1 MSASDVT
8 SRVRRPRRAV
18 VILLALAGAT
28 ALAILAGLGTFSG
41 SPASAQSPG
50 AIAKASRGN
59 VVLTV
64 GGVGRI
70 VPGGES
76 AEIAIPAAASG
87 GTATQGSTGTSGTAP
102 PAAASATSVFP
113 RTSGRLSRFLVAP
126 GDRVAA
132 GQPLALLDDRHSAA
146 DAVGQARTD
155 VETAMVELRQKR
167 TSDPLKGIPP
177 TQAELAAGHRAVTS
191 ARARLARVLQGA
203 APADVSTAR
212 LDVKRAAADLE
223 TLEGGTPAARAAA
236 IHAAEQNVQLAQA
249 RLDKLLAPP
258 NPADVAAAEADVR
271 KAESD
276 LAILFK
282 PTAGTVPEEITAARA
297 AIASARAKLARLTGP
312 PDPAD
317 VTAARLEVERA
328 QSDLQRLLAGP
339 SPAALAAARQAV
351 ATAKTKLTQLLG
363 PPVPADVATAR
374 SDVFK
379 AEGDLALLRTRGA
392 PASALDIALAR
403 LKVVAAGLRLGTARA
418 ATPLLTVRAPSA
430 GTVTA
435 LLTAPGAPVDPVTPV
450 VAVADLQH
458 LAVTVDLSEFDVARV
473 RPGQKAT
480 VRVDALGGKRFRGRV
495 VFAAL
500 TGNNSSGVVTFPVR
514 VAIADAPGLRPGMNV
529 SVRIIVA
536 KRQNVVRIPLEA
548 VTRNEEDQATVNIVN
563 AAGNESPRVVKLG
576 LASNKNVEVVR
587 GLRPGDHV
595 ALPQPEA
602 QAAEGD

>member
-1 MSASDVT
+1 MSASDIT
-8 SRVRRPRRAV
+8 SKVRRPRRAV
-18 VILLALAGAT
+18 AILVALAGTT
-28 ALAILAGLGTFSG
+28 ALAIMLSLGTLRS

-50 AIAKASRGN
+50 AVAKASRGN

-70 VPGGES
+70 VPAGLS
-76 AEIAIPAAASG
+76 AEISIPASAPTSG
-87 GTATQGSTGTSGTAP
+87 SAQGSAGSSGAAP
-102 PAAASATSVFP
+102 PAATSSTSVFP
-113 RTSGRLSRFLVAP
+113 RASGRLLRFLVAP

-146 DAVGQARTD
+146 DAVGQARTE
-155 VETAMVELRQKR
+155 VATAMVELRQKR

-177 TQAELAAGHRAVTS
+177 TQAELTAAHRAVTS

-203 APADVSTAR
+203 APADISTAR
-212 LDVKRAAADLE
+212 LDVKRAEADLE
-223 TLEGGTPAARAAA
+223 TLQGGTPEARAAA
-236 IHAAEQNVQLAQA
+236 IRVAEQNVQLAQA

-271 KAESD
+271 RAESD
-276 LAILFK
+276 LAVLFK
-282 PTAGTVPEEITAARA
+282 PTAGTVPEEITAAKA
-297 AIASARAKLARLTGP
+297 AVASARAKLARLTGP

-328 QSDLQRLLAGP
+328 QADLQRLLAGP
-339 SPAALAAARQAV
+339 SPVALAAARQAV
-351 ATAKTKLTQLLG
+351 ATAKTKLAQLLG
-363 PPVPADVATAR
+363 PPVAADVATAR

-379 AEGDLALLRTRGA
+379 AEADLALLGTRGA

-403 LKVVAAGLRLGTARA
+403 LKVVAARLRLGTARA

-435 LLTAPGAPVDPVTPV
+435 LLTAPGAPVDPLTPV
-450 VAVADLQH
+450 AAVADLQR
-458 LAVTVDLSEFDVARV
+458 LEVTVDLSEFDVARV
-473 RPGQKAT
+473 RPGQKAM
-480 VRVDALGGKRFRGRV
+480 VSVDALGGKRFRGRV

-500 TGNNSSGVVTFPVR
+500 TGSNASGVVTFPVR

-536 KRQNVVRIPLEA
+536 KRQNVVQIPLEA
-548 VTRNEEDQATVNIVN
+548 VSRNEEDQPIVN
-563 AAGNESPRVVKLG
+563 VVDAAGQESPRAVKLG
-576 LASNKNVEVVR
+576 LASNKNVEIVK
-587 GLRPGDHV
+587 GLRVGDHV
-595 ALPQPEA
+595 ALAQAEA
-602 QAAEGD
+602 QAAGD

>member
-1 MSASDVT
+1 MSASDIT
-8 SRVRRPRRAV
+8 SKVRRPRRAAV
-18 VILLALAGAT
+18 MLVALAGAS
-28 ALAILAGLGTFSG
+28 ALAIMLSLDALKS

-50 AIAKASRGN
+50 AVAKASRGN

-70 VPGGES
+70 VPAGVS
-76 AEIAIPAAASG
+76 AEISIPAAA
-87 GTATQGSTGTSGTAP
+87 GTSASAQGSAGSSGAAT
-102 PAAASATSVFP
+102 PAATSPTSVFP
-113 RTSGRLSRFLVAP
+113 RTSGRLLRFLVAP

-155 VETAMVELRQKR
+155 VATAIVELRQKR

-177 TQAELAAGHRAVTS
+177 TAAELAAAHRAVTS

-212 LDVKRAAADLE
+212 LDVRRAEADLE
-223 TLEGGTPAARAAA
+223 TVQGGAPEARAAA
-236 IHAAEQNVQLAQA
+236 IHVAEQNVQLAQA
-249 RLDKLLAPP
+249 RLDRILAPP

-282 PTAGTVPEEITAARA
+282 PGAGTVPEEITAARA
-297 AIASARAKLARLTGP
+297 AVASARAKLARLTGP

-339 SPAALAAARQAV
+339 SPAALAAARQAI
-351 ATAKTKLTQLLG
+351 ATAKTKLAQLLG
-363 PPVPADVATAR
+363 PPVAADVATAR

-379 AEGDLALLRTRGA
+379 AEADLALLGTRGA

-403 LKVVAAGLRLGTARA
+403 LKVVAARLRLGTARA

-435 LLTAPGAPVDPVTPV
+435 LLTAPGAPVDPLTPV
-450 VAVADLQH
+450 AAVADLQH
-458 LAVTVDLSEFDVARV
+458 MEVTVDLSEFDVARV
-473 RPGQKAT
+473 RPGQKAM
-480 VRVDALGGKRFRGRV
+480 VSVDALGGKRFRGRV

-500 TGNNSSGVVTFPVR
+500 TGSSTSGVVTFPVR
-514 VAIADAPGLRPGMNV
+514 VAIADAPGLRPGMNA
-529 SVRIIVA
+529 SVRVIVA
-536 KRQNVVRIPLEA
+536 KRQNVVQLPLEA
-548 VTRNEEDQATVNIVN
+548 ISRNQEDQPIVNVVN
-563 AAGNESPRVVKLG
+563 AAGHESPRAVKLG
-576 LASNKNVEVVR
+576 LASNKNVEIVK
-587 GLRPGDHV
+587 GLRAGEHI
-595 ALPQPEA
+595 AMPQAEA
-602 QAAEGD
+602 QGAGD